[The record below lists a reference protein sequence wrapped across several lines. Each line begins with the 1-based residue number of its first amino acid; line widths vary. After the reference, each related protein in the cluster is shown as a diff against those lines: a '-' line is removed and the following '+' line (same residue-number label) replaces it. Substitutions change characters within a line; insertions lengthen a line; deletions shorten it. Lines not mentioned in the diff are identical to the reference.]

1 MRNRQ
6 KAAIVTASVYS
17 KFLIAATNG
26 TKRQY
31 SWECG
36 PCGAGW
42 QVTNWLA
49 ATSNKAICQGCGKTA
64 ILPRALLLKPGRP
77 PATNTRPVRRQLS
90 PTPRAKLPAAKP
102 PAGPPAPAA
111 MPAAAQHH
119 PGGGPDTL
127 AKAGMPKLAC
137 CFCFD
142 RAPDHVMSNCGHCFC
157 SGCGDG
163 IAVCA
168 LCKKRPS
175 KAAKLLLLG
184 LAVYKG

>member
-6 KAAIVTASVYS
+6 KAAIVTASGS
-17 KFLIAATNG
+17 KFLIAATDG

-31 SWECG
+31 RWECG

-49 ATSNKAICQGCGKTA
+49 ATSNKVICQGCGKTA

-102 PAGPPAPAA
+102 PTGPPAPAA

-119 PGGGPDTL
+119 PGGSPGTL
-127 AKAGMPKLAC
+127 IKAGMSKLAC
-137 CFCFD
+137 CVCFD

-157 SGCGDG
+157 SECGDG

-168 LCKKRPS
+168 LCKKRSS
-175 KAAKLLLLG
+175 KTVKLLLLES
-184 LAVYKG
+184 AVYKH